1 MTSPCLM
8 SVAPGEGAWLGE
20 AGMHPFPGLFLSCP
34 KTAALHPMTPRAA
47 LSCQT
52 PSKSSLPLL
61 LAAMMA
67 NICGYLSCAK
77 LGTLFYFILALKQF

>member
-1 MTSPCLM
+1 M

-20 AGMHPFPGLFLSCP
+20 EGVRPFPGLFLSRP
-34 KTAALHPMTPRAA
+34 KTAALHPMAPRAG
-47 LSCQT
+47 LSSQT

-67 NICGYLSCAK
+67 NICSYLLCAQ